1 MLCISVEEFLLW
13 KRKQLSKGG
22 DQQSFEVLLDCVG
35 DISTRDLNLKILN
48 PKGNLHLKKNLEFLE
63 SVWEDH
69 LIRSCPIQY
78 LCGIT
83 YWRDLKLK
91 VTNKVLIPRPETELI
106 VDIVF
111 NVFRRKSEKLFFA
124 ELGTGSGA
132 ISIALALAYPFS
144 EGVATDIDQD
154 ALEIANKNYINCVS
168 NQIHSNVIVFGSYSG
183 EGIKTDA
190 DGLVGNKCNQNLWV
204 YTADCMPIFFADK
217 RTRNVATLHCGR
229 KGLEKKI
236 IKNLVKIFDNL
247 GTSRDNLL
255 VAIGPAISKEHYLVD
270 KMTLK
275 DFYRKAE
282 NKNITVNLTEAEKD
296 LCFNDSNHFKKQN
309 LNQLDLKRSA
319 YKQLL
324 NENIPNTNID
334 ISNLCT
340 YKLKN
345 EFNSWRRSKAISRQ
359 WNLICS

>member
-1 MLCISVEEFLLW
+1 MQNKKFEYYSSPILSQNNFKHAYFTKSSSEEFL
-13 KRKQLSKGG
+13 QL
-22 DQQSFEVLLDCVG
+22 L
-35 DISTRDLNLKILN
+35 
-48 PKGNLHLKKNLEFLE
+48 GNH
-63 SVWEDH
+63 
-69 LIRSCPIQY
+69 
-78 LCGIT
+78 
-83 YWRDLKLK
+83 
-91 VTNKVLIPRPETELI
+91 
-106 VDIVF
+106 F
-111 NVFRRKSEKLFFA
+111 NE
-124 ELGTGSGA
+124 
-132 ISIALALAYPFS
+132 
-144 EGVATDIDQD
+144 
-154 ALEIANKNYINCVS
+154 NYINCIS
-168 NQIHSNVIVFGSYSG
+168 NQIHSNLIVSGSHLE

-190 DGLVGNKCNQNLWV
+190 DGIVGDKCNQNLWV

-236 IKNLVKIFDNL
+236 IKNLVKIFDNF

-275 DFYRKAE
+275 EFYRKAE
-282 NKNITVNLTEAEKD
+282 NKNITVNLTKAEKN
-296 LCFNDSNHFKKQN
+296 LCFSDSNHFKKQN

-345 EFNSWRRSKAISRQ
+345 EFNSWRRSKTFSRQ
-359 WNLICS
+359 WNFICS